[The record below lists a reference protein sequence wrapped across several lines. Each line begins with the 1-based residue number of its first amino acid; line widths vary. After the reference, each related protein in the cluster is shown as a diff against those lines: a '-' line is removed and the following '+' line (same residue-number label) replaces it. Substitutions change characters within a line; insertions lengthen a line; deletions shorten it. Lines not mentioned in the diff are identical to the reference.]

1 MQKITKRERKNHVPA
16 GSLKRFQKGLP
27 AQTRRW
33 PEIERRAHARLG
45 RIALLAR
52 RYYSETL
59 ILSASRFAGIG
70 G

>member
-1 MQKITKRERKNHVPA
+1 MCLRDLSKFP
-16 GSLKRFQKGLP
+16 KGLP

-33 PEIERRAHARLG
+33 PEIEQRRAHARLG